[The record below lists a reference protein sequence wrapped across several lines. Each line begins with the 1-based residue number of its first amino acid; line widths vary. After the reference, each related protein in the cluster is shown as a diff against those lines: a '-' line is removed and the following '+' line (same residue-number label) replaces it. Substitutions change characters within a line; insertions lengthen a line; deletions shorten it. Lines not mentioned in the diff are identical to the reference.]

1 MYADHHVEKAY
12 RAIKK
17 HTKSEK
23 AIQIVGGDFNDELGP
38 GIGVERVSVGPHTLK
53 EGNKRRDWVKQWM
66 MLQKLVALNTMHRK
80 TPEKH
85 VMYRTPKGVEKQ
97 LDYVLIN
104 RKMLS
109 CSRHAEANDMI
120 HMGGDHRS
128 VMAQFLIKAWTKE
141 TLESRVKQKADA
153 AVAAQKPSEVGA
165 AAEITQADERAE
177 GEAAAAETE
186 AQAAAAA
193 GAAGCAA
200 AAHNRSE
207 DANAAAAKGQRK

>member
-1 MYADHHVEKAY
+1 
-12 RAIKK
+12 
-17 HTKSEK
+17 
-23 AIQIVGGDFNDELGP
+23 
-38 GIGVERVSVGPHTLK
+38 
-53 EGNKRRDWVKQWM
+53 

-109 CSRHAEANDMI
+109 CSRDAEANDMI